1 MVISWEPYFLA
12 IVWCIN
18 IWAEYLSLSLVS
30 PHCLWCSRS
39 WISQFTDIHTQIASV
54 WTVSHTERL
63 FKLVSIWWI
72 IQSCPSLLPLYIS
85 VLGGCPCVKDEPLR
99 SEWLCKQNLLSYR
112 IAAIKRVWERCTY
125 PEWARD
131 TNAQQYRQCHIHKW
145 QWVMDCFR

>member
-112 IAAIKRVWERCTY
+112 IAAISVIECNMNKESAGEMHIPRVSKRYKCTAIQAVPY
-125 PEWARD
+125 
-131 TNAQQYRQCHIHKW
+131 T
-145 QWVMDCFR
+145 